1 MPAAVSADAASS
13 SPIAP
18 SARLRAIR
26 VSPSHGR
33 NLPPVK
39 PTVPA
44 HAHTPRSPNWA
55 NTIALWMDEELWKN
69 GSTEAAFPE
78 TAEAAPPFGVRGLR
92 QLSV

>member
-1 MPAAVSADAASS
+1 M
-13 SPIAP
+13 
-18 SARLRAIR
+18 
-26 VSPSHGR
+26 
-33 NLPPVK
+33 
-39 PTVPA
+39 PA

-69 GSTEAAFPE
+69 GSTGAAFPE